1 MDPWINVAVL
11 RGSLDLKVRVT
22 LLENMPKEQKSNSI
36 HQQRVVAA
44 TEFSIVLQVRQD
56 TKAIP
61 ARKKKKAEIRGRG
74 VMGSRVEL
82 RRI

>member
-61 ARKKKKAEIRGRG
+61 ARKKKKGRDTWQ
-74 VMGSRVEL
+74 GSDGQ
-82 RRI
+82 

>member
-11 RGSLDLKVRVT
+11 RGSLDLKVKVT

-36 HQQRVVAA
+36 HEQRVVAA

-61 ARKKKKAEIRGRG
+61 ARKKKKKGRDTWQ
-74 VMGSRVEL
+74 GSDGQ
-82 RRI
+82 

>member
-1 MDPWINVAVL
+1 M
-11 RGSLDLKVRVT
+11 DLKVRVT
-22 LLENMPKEQKSNSI
+22 LLGNMPKEQKSNSV

-44 TEFSIVLQVRQD
+44 TKFSIVLQVHQD

-61 ARKKKKAEIRGRG
+61 SRKKKKKKAEICGRG